1 MLARLGGETDCSLQL
16 RAYGTHYPATTGY
29 ASSTLSA
36 LLQNREVET
45 AMVRGSGRLQRAM
58 VETVLT
64 RAMRQL

>member
-1 MLARLGGETDCSLQL
+1 MLARLGVRRIVACSYG
-16 RAYGTHYPATTGY
+16 RNGTHYPATTGF

-36 LLQNREVET
+36 WLQNREVET